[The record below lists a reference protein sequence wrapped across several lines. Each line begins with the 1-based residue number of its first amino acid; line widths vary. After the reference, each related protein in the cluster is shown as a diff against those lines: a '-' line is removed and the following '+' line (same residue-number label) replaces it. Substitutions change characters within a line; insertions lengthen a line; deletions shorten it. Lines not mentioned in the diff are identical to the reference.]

1 MFTAPEI
8 CNDLRIRYV
17 PPVSLGCW
25 MFLVLYLFGFRLG
38 DPMPTPSWGGDGLGG
53 GRDGFRMGHRCGP
66 GEVEQCVLNNRDV
79 KKYVQCA
86 ASVMMGKCTRM
97 YMIELNGP
105 GIRYSRGARW
115 CEDVP

>member
-53 GRDGFRMGHRCGP
+53 GEGFFGQSHRCGSKRF
-66 GEVEQCVLNNRDV
+66 QIHKCYSRDV
-79 KKYVQCA
+79 
-86 ASVMMGKCTRM
+86 MGR
-97 YMIELNGP
+97 
-105 GIRYSRGARW
+105 
-115 CEDVP
+115 